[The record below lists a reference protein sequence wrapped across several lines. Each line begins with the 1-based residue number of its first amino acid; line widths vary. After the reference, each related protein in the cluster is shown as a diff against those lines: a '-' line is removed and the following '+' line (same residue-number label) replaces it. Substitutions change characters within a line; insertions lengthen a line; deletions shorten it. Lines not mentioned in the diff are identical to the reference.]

1 MARPYESASTPH
13 RHAALIVEDHDDF
26 GAALQVLV
34 ETTGLDAVTVH
45 GGAEGLEHLAREP
58 RRWCIVILDWWLDDM
73 TAEEFLQQKHAD
85 RRTADICVALMS
97 GDARVKA
104 TAERLGVSYFLLKPV
119 DPDVV
124 LRLLSHHCRAPE
136 ATGTT

>member
-1 MARPYESASTPH
+1 MARPCESAH

-34 ETTGLDAVTVH
+34 ETTGLDVVTVP
-45 GGAEGLEHLAREP
+45 GGTEGLEHLARDP
-58 RRWCIVILDWWLDDM
+58 RRWCIVILDWWLADM

-85 RRTADICVALMS
+85 PRTADICVALVT

-104 TAERLGVSYFLLKPV
+104 TAERLGVSYFFLKPV
-119 DPDVV
+119 DPGVV
-124 LRLLSHHCRAPE
+124 LELLSHHCTAPT